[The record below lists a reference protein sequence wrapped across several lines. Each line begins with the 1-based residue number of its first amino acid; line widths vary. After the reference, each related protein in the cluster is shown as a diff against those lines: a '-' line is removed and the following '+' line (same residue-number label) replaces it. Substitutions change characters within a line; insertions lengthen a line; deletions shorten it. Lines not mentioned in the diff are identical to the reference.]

1 MSSLNKHI
9 PRKTLSTRKDIPWM
23 SPEIKRKIRKKQMLY
38 NKQKKTGNVEDKRK
52 FRELRSIVK
61 RELDIAHNQ
70 YVLNL
75 LDTREP
81 ASEEDSGKAT
91 IGKKFWNYIKSMK
104 REHISIASLKDVT
117 TGEEVTHAEGKAQ
130 LLSNQFESVF
140 TNENSDALPD
150 MPSKQ
155 YPPMANFTITTQGIE
170 NLLKKLNP
178 RKANGPDLIPSR
190 VLKECAPQIAP
201 YLTII
206 FNQSLSEQ
214 QLPRDWLTANIC
226 PVFKK
231 GARSTASNY
240 RPISLTCVICKTME
254 HILYHHIMAHLEQL
268 NILKDYQHG
277 FRKGRSC
284 ETQLIITV
292 DEIAKSLDN
301 RSQVDLLILDF
312 SKAFDTVPHA
322 RLLKKLE
329 HYGINE
335 LVLGWIRS
343 WLLNRS
349 QRVIIDGASS
359 NEVSVRSG
367 VPQGTVLG
375 PLMFLIYINDIG
387 EHITSNLRLFA
398 DDSLLYCAIDIP
410 QDCLALQE
418 DLDKLSQWSYKW
430 QMSFNVSKCKSLS
443 ITRKR
448 NPYLHQYTLNG
459 QELESVKSHPYLGV
473 ELTQSLNW
481 NNHINNITTKA
492 NRSLGFI
499 KRNLKRCP
507 EQIKDQAYKS
517 LVRPHVEYASS
528 VWSPHQKY
536 QVDKLE
542 KVQRKAARFVKN
554 CWIRE
559 EGVMTN
565 MLSDLKWDSL
575 QTRREKARLVMFY
588 RVTHGLVDIP
598 LPKDL
603 LPMPCKITR
612 NFHPKKYRP
621 LACNTNYYMGTFFPS
636 TVNIWNTLPAAT
648 LDQPNIAKFKDE
660 LDRFY

>member
-1 MSSLNKHI
+1 
-9 PRKTLSTRKDIPWM
+9 
-23 SPEIKRKIRKKQMLY
+23 
-38 NKQKKTGNVEDKRK
+38 
-52 FRELRSIVK
+52 
-61 RELDIAHNQ
+61 
-70 YVLNL
+70 
-75 LDTREP
+75 
-81 ASEEDSGKAT
+81 
-91 IGKKFWNYIKSMK
+91 
-104 REHISIASLKDVT
+104 
-117 TGEEVTHAEGKAQ
+117 
-130 LLSNQFESVF
+130 
-140 TNENSDALPD
+140 
-150 MPSKQ
+150 
-155 YPPMANFTITTQGIE
+155 MANFTITTQGIE
-170 NLLKKLNP
+170 NLLKKLNL
-178 RKANGPDLIPSR
+178 RKVNGPDLIPSR

-206 FNQSLSEQ
+206 LNQSLSEQ

-231 GARSTASNY
+231 GEGSTASNY

-292 DEIAKSLDN
+292 DEITKSLDN
-301 RSQVDLLILDF
+301 RSQADLLILDF

-430 QMSFNVSKCKSLS
+430 QMSFNVLKCKSLR

-448 NPYLHQYTLNG
+448 NPYLHQYTMNG

-473 ELTQSLNW
+473 ELT
-481 NNHINNITTKA
+481 
-492 NRSLGFI
+492 
-499 KRNLKRCP
+499 
-507 EQIKDQAYKS
+507 
-517 LVRPHVEYASS
+517 
-528 VWSPHQKY
+528 
-536 QVDKLE
+536 
-542 KVQRKAARFVKN
+542 
-554 CWIRE
+554 
-559 EGVMTN
+559 
-565 MLSDLKWDSL
+565 
-575 QTRREKARLVMFY
+575 
-588 RVTHGLVDIP
+588 
-598 LPKDL
+598 
-603 LPMPCKITR
+603 
-612 NFHPKKYRP
+612 
-621 LACNTNYYMGTFFPS
+621 
-636 TVNIWNTLPAAT
+636 
-648 LDQPNIAKFKDE
+648 
-660 LDRFY
+660 

>member
-1 MSSLNKHI
+1 MEQLNSTVERLNDTTPNAVISGDFNVPSVNWSSLTVSNPPQYGQSVNQEVLNLAVQNELYQIQHERTRMNNVLDLVFVTNMNLVNNIKVYPGMSDHNCIIIDINLKVKHCRKPPRTVYRFSKRNMDAVMHDLETEFERFDRTDPSSRTIDDNWNDFKTTLMSSLNKHI

-23 SPEIKRKIRKKQMLY
+23 SPETKRKIRKKQMLY
-38 NKQKKTGNVEDKRK
+38 NKQKKIGNAEDKRK

-104 REHISIASLKDVT
+104 R
-117 TGEEVTHAEGKAQ
+117 VTHAE
-130 LLSNQFESVF
+130 
-140 TNENSDALPD
+140 
-150 MPSKQ
+150 
-155 YPPMANFTITTQGIE
+155 
-170 NLLKKLNP
+170 
-178 RKANGPDLIPSR
+178 
-190 VLKECAPQIAP
+190 
-201 YLTII
+201 
-206 FNQSLSEQ
+206 
-214 QLPRDWLTANIC
+214 
-226 PVFKK
+226 
-231 GARSTASNY
+231 
-240 RPISLTCVICKTME
+240 
-254 HILYHHIMAHLEQL
+254 
-268 NILKDYQHG
+268 
-277 FRKGRSC
+277 
-284 ETQLIITV
+284 
-292 DEIAKSLDN
+292 
-301 RSQVDLLILDF
+301 DF

-398 DDSLLYCAIDIP
+398 DDSLLYSAIDIP

-448 NPYLHQYTLNG
+448 NPYLHQYTMNG

-603 LPMPCKITR
+603 LPMPCKITK

>member
-1 MSSLNKHI
+1 MTH
-9 PRKTLSTRKDIPWM
+9 
-23 SPEIKRKIRKKQMLY
+23 
-38 NKQKKTGNVEDKRK
+38 
-52 FRELRSIVK
+52 
-61 RELDIAHNQ
+61 
-70 YVLNL
+70 
-75 LDTREP
+75 
-81 ASEEDSGKAT
+81 
-91 IGKKFWNYIKSMK
+91 
-104 REHISIASLKDVT
+104 LK
-117 TGEEVTHAEGKAQ
+117 
-130 LLSNQFESVF
+130 
-140 TNENSDALPD
+140 
-150 MPSKQ
+150 
-155 YPPMANFTITTQGIE
+155 
-170 NLLKKLNP
+170 
-178 RKANGPDLIPSR
+178 
-190 VLKECAPQIAP
+190 
-201 YLTII
+201 
-206 FNQSLSEQ
+206 
-214 QLPRDWLTANIC
+214 
-226 PVFKK
+226 
-231 GARSTASNY
+231 
-240 RPISLTCVICKTME
+240 
-254 HILYHHIMAHLEQL
+254 QL

-359 NEVSVRSG
+359 DEVSVRSG

-448 NPYLHQYTLNG
+448 NPYLHQYTMNG

-588 RVTHGLVDIP
+588 RVTHGLVDIL

-621 LACNTNYYMGTFFPS
+621 LACNTNYY
-636 TVNIWNTLPAAT
+636 
-648 LDQPNIAKFKDE
+648 IA
-660 LDRFY
+660 YTTI

>member
-1 MSSLNKHI
+1 
-9 PRKTLSTRKDIPWM
+9 
-23 SPEIKRKIRKKQMLY
+23 
-38 NKQKKTGNVEDKRK
+38 
-52 FRELRSIVK
+52 
-61 RELDIAHNQ
+61 
-70 YVLNL
+70 
-75 LDTREP
+75 
-81 ASEEDSGKAT
+81 
-91 IGKKFWNYIKSMK
+91 
-104 REHISIASLKDVT
+104 
-117 TGEEVTHAEGKAQ
+117 
-130 LLSNQFESVF
+130 
-140 TNENSDALPD
+140 
-150 MPSKQ
+150 
-155 YPPMANFTITTQGIE
+155 
-170 NLLKKLNP
+170 
-178 RKANGPDLIPSR
+178 
-190 VLKECAPQIAP
+190 
-201 YLTII
+201 
-206 FNQSLSEQ
+206 
-214 QLPRDWLTANIC
+214 
-226 PVFKK
+226 
-231 GARSTASNY
+231 
-240 RPISLTCVICKTME
+240 
-254 HILYHHIMAHLEQL
+254 MAHLEQL

-387 EHITSNLRLFA
+387 EHITSNLRLLA

-448 NPYLHQYTLNG
+448 NPYLHQYTMNG
-459 QELESVKSHPYLGV
+459 QELDSVKSHPYLGV

-507 EQIKDQAYKS
+507 EQI
-517 LVRPHVEYASS
+517 
-528 VWSPHQKY
+528 
-536 QVDKLE
+536 
-542 KVQRKAARFVKN
+542 
-554 CWIRE
+554 
-559 EGVMTN
+559 
-565 MLSDLKWDSL
+565 
-575 QTRREKARLVMFY
+575 
-588 RVTHGLVDIP
+588 
-598 LPKDL
+598 
-603 LPMPCKITR
+603 
-612 NFHPKKYRP
+612 
-621 LACNTNYYMGTFFPS
+621 
-636 TVNIWNTLPAAT
+636 
-648 LDQPNIAKFKDE
+648 
-660 LDRFY
+660 